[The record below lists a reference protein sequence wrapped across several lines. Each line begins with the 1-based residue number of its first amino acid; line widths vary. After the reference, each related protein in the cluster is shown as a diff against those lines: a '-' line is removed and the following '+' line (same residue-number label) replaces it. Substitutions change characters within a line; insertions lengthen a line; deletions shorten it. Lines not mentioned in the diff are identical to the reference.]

1 MFLTEKEMEHIAKR
15 TADIVLAEL
24 RRSIHRSPNG
34 NLTIEVVE
42 IDTLPATLRGGMA
55 HG

>member
-24 RRSIHRSPNG
+24 RRSIHCNPDG
-34 NLTIEVVE
+34 NLTVEVVE
-42 IDTLPATLRGGMA
+42 IDTLPATLKGGSS

>member
-24 RRSIHRSPNG
+24 RRSIHRSPDG
-34 NLTIEVVE
+34 NLTIEVVR
-42 IDTLPATLRGGMA
+42 IDTLPATLKGGA
-55 HG
+55 SHG

>member
-24 RRSIHRSPNG
+24 RRSIHRSPDG
-34 NLTIEVVE
+34 HLTIEVVE
-42 IDTLPATLRGGMA
+42 IDTLPATLKGGA
-55 HG
+55 AYG